1 MSADE
6 IAALARAPGGQEFI
20 ADVIAEVRAS
30 GGGLGKGWQA
40 ARPEMS
46 STASGDGGEGGSSSS
61 RIVITANDVQRMMRS
76 RTQSGVL
83 VHGMGRFQVRS
94 FSIIII
100 IIIFFFYFFF
110 FFLFFFFYL
119 FLYFFFFFLFS
130 FSFFFYFFFFFF
142 LFFFFFFVFYL
153 LHTSTL
159 FL

>member
-94 FSIIII
+94 F
-100 IIIFFFYFFF
+100 FHHHH
-110 FFLFFFFYL
+110 LLPLLLLLL
-119 FLYFFFFFLFS
+119 FL
-130 FSFFFYFFFFFF
+130 
-142 LFFFFFFVFYL
+142 L
-153 LHTSTL
+153 LLLLLPLLLLCLLPSTHVYPIL
-159 FL
+159 IM